1 MRLTDTRQCRKF
13 VEEVNAIAIQL
24 GGTSL
29 TKTQTTFIAFCI
41 GSMVMLGC
49 LNFAAF
55 AAGSFG
61 LFAARALSWMLHHS
75 KIDWYTLLKAA
86 VVKVLVD
93 HGVATIHAE
102 IDDTDRTRSKVIKI
116 LWGVFKTIDKVTGGW
131 INAQNIVFLCLV
143 TDKITIPIMF
153 AFYRPDPVYSA
164 WAKQDKKLRK
174 KKIKKKDRPPAPKRD
189 KRYPAKIEIAMKLLG
204 TLRVFLGTIE
214 PILGRKLK
222 ISSIAFDCAFLS
234 PRIARFCRRMFP
246 KIQVISQ
253 IASNQIVWSR
263 TGKPTRVD
271 AFFKNIVP
279 VEKEI
284 FIRGTKQKVSFIAA
298 RLTVKSHGR
307 FLHIVALK
315 YDGEAEYRY
324 LAAVD
329 LTWRSEDIIRAY
341 ALRWLIEV
349 AIFDWKQHDGW
360 GRGAYQHGA
369 DGACSG
375 VILSLLVDCFL
386 LTHPAQLRQS
396 RAGLPLYTAGSVV
409 RRIQYDNLL
418 EGIEEIFASPDP
430 QKALKDLIQSVEKVI
445 VLMPSTKHM
454 VGVEISD
461 LGPSPSL
468 RSIWSKAG

>member
-1 MRLTDTRQCRKF
+1 MRLTDTIPCRKF
-13 VEEVNAIAIQL
+13 VAEIDAIAVQL

-29 TKTQTTFIAFCI
+29 SKTQTTFISFCI
-41 GSMVMLGC
+41 GSMVMLGS

-55 AAGSFG
+55 AAGSLG

-75 KIDWYTLLKAA
+75 KIDWNTLLKAA

-93 HGVATIHAE
+93 HGVSTIHAE

-143 TDKITIPIMF
+143 TDKITIPVMF

-174 KKIKKKDRPPAPKRD
+174 KKVTKRDRPSAPKRD
-189 KRYPAKIEIAMKLLG
+189 KRYPTKIEIAMKLLAA
-204 TLRVFLGTIE
+204 LRIFLSTIE
-214 PILGRKLK
+214 PLLGRKLK
-222 ISSIAFDCAFLS
+222 LSSIAFDCAYLS
-234 PRIARFCRRMFP
+234 PRIARFCHRIFP

-253 IASNQIVWSR
+253 IASNQVVWSR

-271 AFFKNIVP
+271 AFFKNIP
-279 VEKEI
+279 QVEKEI
-284 FIRGTKQKVSFIAA
+284 FIRGAKQKVSFLAA

-307 FLHIVALK
+307 LLHIVALK
-315 YDGEAEYRY
+315 YEGEAKYRY
-324 LAAVD
+324 LAATG
-329 LTWRSEDIIRAY
+329 LTWRSENIIRAY

-349 AIFDWKQHDGW
+349 ANFDWKQHDGW

-369 DGACSG
+369 DGACRG

-418 EGIEEIFASPDP
+418 ESIEEIFASPDP
-430 QKALKDLIQSVEKVI
+430 QKALKDLVQCVDKVI
-445 VLMPSTKHM
+445 VLTPSTKHM
-454 VGVEISD
+454 VGVEIAD

-468 RSIWSKAG
+468 QRIWSKTG